1 MRRGWASARRARG
14 SRTSTESSTGG
25 CGGRLSLTPQTVD
38 SKDYFAKVS
47 LRKVDRVPA
56 DVCTFRRPAEVDD
69 RAMAA
74 DAVPSGLVG
83 PDVVRNQ
90 LVRAGIAVGTA
101 SSSAWPRRSGSA
113 HEASAARTKN
123 AANVP
128 NTSPEPPA
136 SSSGGTQRGARID
149 AIRPNPAA
157 APAPVARSAVG
168 YTSGVTA

>member
-1 MRRGWASARRARG
+1 MGQCPQGPRVAHIDGVVHRGLRG
-14 SRTSTESSTGG
+14 PGAAHPADSR
-25 CGGRLSLTPQTVD
+25 PQRPLC
-38 SKDYFAKVS
+38 KGFFAK
-47 LRKVDRVPA
+47 RGDRVLA
-56 DVCTFRRPAEVDD
+56 DVCAFRRRAEVDD

-90 LVRAGIAVGTA
+90 LVRAGIAVGSA

-136 SSSGGTQRGARID
+136 SSSGGTQSGARID

-157 APAPVARSAVG
+157 APAPVPPRRVG
-168 YTSGVTA
+168 YTPGVTA